1 MMMWHVRTPV
11 ADGLAVNFL
20 RANVFCA
27 ASATLFQ
34 SLTHAEAH
42 S

>member
-11 ADGLAVNFL
+11 AAEFAANFL

-34 SLTHAEAH
+34 SLTYAEAH

>member
-1 MMMWHVRTPV
+1 MMMRVTRMPAAAT
-11 ADGLAVNFL
+11 LASFFL
-20 RANVFCA
+20 RAHVFCA

>member
-1 MMMWHVRTPV
+1 MMSWDTRPPEPRDSRRFFVRV
-11 ADGLAVNFL
+11 
-20 RANVFCA
+20 NVFCA